1 MILEAAVADPFLS
14 DNIDERERLESIQD
28 ISLSKL
34 PMVSDHESWS
44 VFEKAFI
51 RTSGEHLIG
60 IGITGSGKTQK
71 AYRILR
77 YLKDLD
83 TIVWFDS
90 GKSGEILPL
99 FDVGL
104 PVNVIIPEGVEI
116 RFRGVVPAKIQ
127 HSPLP
132 NTIWGF
138 IEPGM
143 INVIAIER
151 YFDDVEKYALYI
163 ANAFRELIRSAQRD
177 TLPRAVLPMSIFYD
191 EFQDVCPG
199 MNATLGANHQY
210 AARIVAFNLK
220 KLRSCGVRVCAFAQ
234 NWTDI
239 LPAARRQF
247 SWILVCRSAY
257 FERDQPQLQAY
268 NKFFNKIKTNQG
280 ILVFP
285 SKIWSG
291 RWKFHLYERPPGS
304 AVDYIGTCE
313 YEKKAKHG
321 GGDGPTRKESLEI
334 LGRLISN
341 LVKNPGPSEGGS

>member
-1 MILEAAVADPFLS
+1 METKIRTVEDPFLGS
-14 DNIDERERLESIQD
+14 DEFDDQERFQD
-28 ISLSKL
+28 IHDDIIGKL
-34 PMVSDHESWS
+34 PMVSDHESWLS
-44 VFEKAFI
+44 FERGFL
-51 RTSGEHLIG
+51 RTPGEHLIG

-71 AYRILR
+71 AYRFVR
-77 YLKDLD
+77 WLKDRD

-99 FDVGL
+99 FDLGL
-104 PVNVIIPEGVEI
+104 PVNVIIPEGMDI
-116 RFRGVVPAKIQ
+116 RFNGVTPEKIQ
-127 HSPLP
+127 RSPLP

-138 IEPGM
+138 IEPGK

-163 ANAFRELIRSAQRD
+163 ANAFRELIRNAQRE
-177 TLPRAVLPMSIFYD
+177 TLPKSVLPMSIFYD

-199 MNATLGANHQY
+199 TNATLGTNHQY

-257 FERDQPQLQAY
+257 FERDQPQLMGY
-268 NKFFNKIKTNQG
+268 NKFFNKVKTNQG

-291 RWKFHLYERPPGS
+291 RWKFHLYEKPRDS
-304 AVDYIGTCE
+304 WVDYIGTCE
-313 YEKKAKHG
+313 YEKKARNS
-321 GGDGPTRKESLEI
+321 DGPTRKESLEI
-334 LGRLISN
+334 LGRILSSM
-341 LVKNPGPSEGGS
+341 VKGNDVQGGS